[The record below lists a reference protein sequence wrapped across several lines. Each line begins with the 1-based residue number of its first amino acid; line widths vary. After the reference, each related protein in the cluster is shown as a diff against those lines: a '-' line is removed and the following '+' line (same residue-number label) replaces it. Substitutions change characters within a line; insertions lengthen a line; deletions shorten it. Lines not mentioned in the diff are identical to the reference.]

1 MKKLI
6 ALLLVLTL
14 MMGAVS
20 ALAEIHTETPPPYE
34 DGTYDIFWWDDDG
47 NSGWTYYAADGTRIN
62 YLESTYDAEN
72 DTFTTKQYSGDGRLE
87 YETIQD
93 STTGNGN
100 MVAYTE
106 DGSIDFVEGIILNDE
121 GHYTFIDFDT
131 DGNVIG
137 GYISGAHFDEETGK
151 WLYED
156 GTEAEAPDVS
166 AYWELAKQGIPEEK
180 IAKPKKPEAIWYSH
194 NTAGVIG
201 ISLRDEYPDLTD
213 KWYNVLPVDLSQD
226 GTQTFQLVAS
236 NLYYIGSVSVTV
248 AGDEVTTTYSFPTR
262 YDRHIYPEDECLA
275 WFTGVDQITGEFL
288 ENPTAN
294 AQFGTAISKEKDLN
308 GQSSAL
314 LFVCNHVTYRMPLND
329 GGEKLV
335 RFWRNHYK
343 MADYFTNAKTMLEK
357 VEAEHAEK
365 KD

>member
-6 ALLLVLTL
+6 ALLLVLAL
-14 MMGAVS
+14 MLGVTGALGEMKTS
-20 ALAEIHTETPPPYE
+20 TTTYG
-34 DGTYDIFWWDDDG
+34 DGTYGVSSWDNEAG
-47 NSGWTYYAADGTRIN
+47 YSEWKHYAADGTLIE
-62 YLESTYDAEN
+62 YSESTYDP
-72 DTFTTKQYSGDGRLE
+72 DTDTSDYKLYSDDGKLK
-87 YETIQD
+87 YEATVA
-93 STTGNGN
+93 TGNETGTRYN
-100 MVAYTE
+100 E
-106 DGSIDFVEGIILNDE
+106 DGSIDRIEVYMANEGVVNSV
-121 GHYTFIDFDT
+121 YFDT
-131 DGNVIG
+131 DGNIVS
-137 GYISGAHFDEETGK
+137 GYIDSIHYDQETGK
-151 WLYED
+151 WLNAD
-156 GTEAEAPDVS
+156 GTEAETPDVS
-166 AYWELAKQGIPEEK
+166 AYWELAKQRLPQAA
-180 IAKPKKPEAIWYSH
+180 AKPKKPEAIWYTN

-201 ISLRDEYPDLTD
+201 ISLRDEYPELTK

-329 GGEKLV
+329 SGDKLV

-343 MADYFTNAKTMLEK
+343 MADYFNNAKTMLEK